1 MLTLEEQVSHEA
13 IFIVNLTARESKQI
27 LMRGLQIYNSRYVL

>member
-13 IFIVNLTARESKQI
+13 ILFIVSLAARNFNERFRNMTRSTFC
-27 LMRGLQIYNSRYVL
+27 